1 MGIRDDTDEAF
12 PREFGQPMSGEY
24 SRSRPHSRPP
34 SRTKRTHFRRQ
45 TRCPKPSRRAAGRAG
60 HVTIVSGMPNE
71 KAAKLLGVA
80 LRVGVYV
87 LLIAA
92 GMFLFSRLLLIFG
105 NLVASAVGVFL
116 AAVVAN
122 ALVLRIFDRAHLT
135 AIGLAWNPAS
145 VRNLLIGLAGGTG
158 AACVIL
164 IGPIVFGLAELQAV
178 AGAEPHWRTMLFVIA
193 ILLFG
198 AIGEELLFRG
208 YAFQTLMV
216 YMGPFATILP
226 FGVLFGL
233 AHSSNLA
240 VSNLGLINTTA
251 WGILLGYSFLRS
263 GDLWLPIGLHLGWNW
278 ALPLFGVQSQ
288 RIRAGRHGVC
298 VALEN
303 RNVMERRRLRARRRS
318 SDLRDCGLA
327 VHLLVESAH
336 PKPSSVSRPR
346 ALRGGLNALDTR
358 LAVVGGAPS
367 GSTLGRGGPQTD
379 R

>member
-1 MGIRDDTDEAF
+1 ML
-12 PREFGQPMSGEY
+12 
-24 SRSRPHSRPP
+24 
-34 SRTKRTHFRRQ
+34 
-45 TRCPKPSRRAAGRAG
+45 
-60 HVTIVSGMPNE
+60 NE

-87 LLIAA
+87 LLIVA
-92 GMFLFSRLLLIFG
+92 GMFLFSRPLLIFG
-105 NLVASAVGVFL
+105 ELFASAVGVFL

-178 AGAEPHWRTMLFVIA
+178 AGAEPHWRSMLFVIA

-216 YMGPFATILP
+216 FMGPFATILP
-226 FGVLFGL
+226 VGVLFGL

-278 ALPLFGVQSQ
+278 ALPLFGVRLS
-288 RIRAGRHGVC
+288 GF
-298 VALEN
+298 ALE
-303 RNVMERRRLRARRRS
+303 VT
-318 SDLRDCGLA
+318 GY
-327 VHLLVESAH
+327 
-336 PKPSSVSRPR
+336 
-346 ALRGGLNALDTR
+346 ALHWRIGTLWS
-358 LAVVGGAPS
+358 GGAYGPEGGVLTS
-367 GSTLGRGGPQTD
+367 GIVVLLFIFLWKAPIRSQVPFLARSLFEED
-379 R
+379 